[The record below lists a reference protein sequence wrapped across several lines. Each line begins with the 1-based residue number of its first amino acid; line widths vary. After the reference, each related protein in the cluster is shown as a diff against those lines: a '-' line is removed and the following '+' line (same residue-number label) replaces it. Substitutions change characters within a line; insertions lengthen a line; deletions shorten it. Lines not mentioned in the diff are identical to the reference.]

1 MKLEVVAIDGVP
13 EVITGDDIPGLIAT
27 AADSS
32 GVRIGGEDI
41 VVIAQKIVSKA
52 EGRAVDRSTVSA
64 SDQAVELAATTRKDP
79 RLVQLILDESRE
91 VLRATEGVLIVETRH
106 GFVCANAGID
116 ASNVPGDELLLLPED
131 PDASARSIREGLV
144 SRLNANPGVIIT
156 DSFGRAWRSGQ
167 ADVAI
172 GCAGIDPL
180 LDLTTSTDAHGR
192 ELVATITAVAD
203 EIAAAADLARGKS
216 DGLPVVVVRGR
227 GDLVTEQSGPGAV
240 SGLRERSSDLFR

>member
-1 MKLEVVAIDGVP
+1 MKLEVVAVEGIP
-13 EVITGDDIPGLIAT
+13 EVAAGDDLAELIVD
-27 AADSS
+27 AAQRS
-32 GVRIGGEDI
+32 GVSIGGDDI

-52 EGRAVDRSTVSA
+52 EGRAVDPATVVA
-64 SDQAVELAATTRKDP
+64 SEQATELAATTKKDP
-79 RLVQLILDESRE
+79 RLVQLILNESRE
-91 VLRATEGVLIVETRH
+91 VLRATDGVLIVETRH

-116 ASNVPGDELLLLPED
+116 ASNVPGDELLLLPEE
-131 PDASARSIREGLV
+131 PDMSARSIRSGL
-144 SRLNANPGVIIT
+144 SARLNADPAVIIT

-172 GCAGIDPL
+172 GCAGVEPL
-180 LDLTTSTDAHGR
+180 LDLTSSTDAHGR

-227 GDLVTEQSGPGAV
+227 GDLVTERSGPGAV
-240 SGLRERSSDLFR
+240 AGLRERSRDLFR

>member
-1 MKLEVVAIDGVP
+1 MKLEVVALEGIP
-13 EVITGDDIPGLIAT
+13 EVTVGDDVAELIAT
-27 AADSS
+27 AAAGES
-32 GVRIGGEDI
+32 VAIGSDDI

-52 EGRAVDRSTVSA
+52 EGRTVDPATISPTPEA
-64 SDQAVELAATTRKDP
+64 LDLAEATKKDP
-79 RLVQLILDESRE
+79 RLVQLIFDESND

-116 ASNVPGDELLLLPED
+116 ASNVPGDELLLLPVD
-131 PDASARSIREGLV
+131 PDASARAIREGLAQ
-144 SRLNANPGVIIT
+144 RLGVKPAVVVT

-172 GCAGIDPL
+172 GCAGIEPL
-180 LDLTTSTDAHGR
+180 LDMTGRTDSHGR

-203 EIAAAADLARGKS
+203 ELAAAADLARGKS

-227 GDLVTEQSGPGAV
+227 GDLVIEQSGPGAV